1 MNRQQGTAGRKITVS
16 TIDHQNNKDA
26 EERPDASGMR
36 LRLELFVED
45 MGESTSFYRRV
56 LGFEVIREEPGDYAS
71 LRSGDILLGIG
82 PISRLP
88 EREGYFTRGIASQRR
103 GLGVEIVMEVDDL
116 SAAHRRVLAS
126 GHPVF
131 EPPQQRPWGLRDFR
145 IVDPDGYYL
154 RITSRAPETG
164 E

>member
-1 MNRQQGTAGRKITVS
+1 MSTLDRQ
-16 TIDHQNNKDA
+16 DNNDVA
-26 EERPDASGMR
+26 DERLVTSGMG

-45 MGESTSFYRRV
+45 MGESISFYRRV
-56 LGFEVIREEPGDYAS
+56 LGFEVVREERGDYAS
-71 LRSGDILLGIG
+71 LRSGDIMLGIG
-82 PISRLP
+82 PIAKLP
-88 EREGYFTRGIASQRR
+88 ETGGYFTRCIASQRR

-116 SAAHRRVLAS
+116 TAAHQRVLDS

-131 EPPQQRPWGLRDFR
+131 EPPQQMPWGPWDFR

-154 RITSRAPETG
+154 RVTSRAQETG

>member
-1 MNRQQGTAGRKITVS
+1 MSTV
-16 TIDHQNNKDA
+16 DHRDNNDA
-26 EERPDASGMR
+26 ADERLATSGLG

-45 MGESTSFYRRV
+45 MGESVSFYRRV
-56 LGFEVIREEPGDYAS
+56 LGFEVVREEPGDYAS
-71 LRSGDILLGIG
+71 LRSGDVMLGIG
-82 PISRLP
+82 PVAKLP
-88 EREGYFTRGIASQRR
+88 ETGGYFTRSIASQRR

-116 SAAHRRVLAS
+116 SVAHRRVLAS

-145 IVDPDGYYL
+145 IVDPDSYYL